1 MAQRLL
7 SLDIRAEV
15 VCAVMLSRSKKPPT
29 VVGCGISV
37 PVGDNIVQALEEVL
51 QQVKYNGE
59 PCRVS
64 FGAEH
69 FYFRNLTFPFSD
81 KRKIDKILTI
91 ELEDQVLVDM
101 DKVIADSLVTG
112 QKEDSAAVVAAM
124 VDRSFLR
131 QRLDELAALGI
142 DPNIVAVSSVQTA
155 LQLSRNKK
163 EKDFVLLDVGCQR
176 FTMFVMAAGQMRLV
190 RTMVFDDGNGANYT
204 IDKNSQQ
211 ISARRPNRIAET
223 FKTMGKDI
231 NHTLFALEDAKFDLP
246 IYLTGALAGV
256 KDSRQHLKKNLGR
269 RVIHCDLAGINV
281 EIGPGSGLWRV
292 DLMTAPLALGLRAS
306 KKQSG
311 FNFRKDE
318 FAKKANLSKYRKLA
332 PQIGVSIAVVL
343 VLTIGYLWNDYYNR
357 KNQLQA
363 LEQQSREIFSQTLP
377 EVSRIVDPVQQLTV
391 KVRELKQGALGD
403 NVLERDIRV
412 LDMLAELSTQI
423 PETLQVQIVR
433 MVVDDQGLLLR
444 GLTDNFNS
452 VDGLKRVLE
461 KSAYFS
467 VVTIN
472 SANLATRGTGV
483 RFELKLELN
492 RG

>member
-15 VCAVMLSRSKKPPT
+15 VCAVMLSPSRKPPM
-29 VVGCGISV
+29 VVNCAISV
-37 PVGDNIVQALEEVL
+37 PEGNNILQALESVL
-51 QQVKYNGE
+51 QQVKYSGE

-69 FYFRNLTFPFSD
+69 FYFRNLTFPFGD

-91 ELEDQVLVDM
+91 ELQDQVLVNM
-101 DKVIADSLVTG
+101 DEVVADSLVTG
-112 QKEDSAAVVAAM
+112 QNDDGAAVVAAM

-131 QRLDELAALGI
+131 QRLDELATLGV
-142 DPNIVAVSSVQTA
+142 DPHIVAVSSIQTA
-155 LQLSRNKK
+155 MQLARNKK
-163 EKDFVLLDVGCQR
+163 EEDFVLLDAGCR
-176 FTMFVMAAGQMRLV
+176 RLTMFVMAAGQMRLV
-190 RTMVFDDGNGANYT
+190 RTMVFDDGKGANFT
-204 IDKNSQQ
+204 IDRNSQQ
-211 ISARRPNRIAET
+211 ISARRPDRIAET
-223 FKTMGKDI
+223 FKIMGKDI

-256 KDSRQHLKKNLGR
+256 QENSDHLKKVLGR
-269 RVIHCDLAGINV
+269 RVILGDLAGIDV
-281 EIGPGSGLWRV
+281 EIGPGSGLWRA
-292 DLMTAPLALGLRAS
+292 DLMAAPLALGLRS
-306 KKQSG
+306 PKKQSG

-318 FAKKANLSKYRKLA
+318 FVKKHNLSKYRKLA
-332 PQIGVSIAVVL
+332 PQVGISLAVLL
-343 VLTIGYLWNDYYNR
+343 VVAIVYLWQDYHTR

-363 LEQQSREIFSQTLP
+363 LEQQSREIFSATLP
-377 EVSRIVDPVQQLTV
+377 EVNRIVNPVQQLTV

-403 NVLERDIRV
+403 NVLEREIRV
-412 LDMLAELSTQI
+412 LDMLAELSARI
-423 PETLQVQIVR
+423 PESLQVQSVR

-467 VVTIN
+467 GVTIN

-483 RFELKLELN
+483 RFELRLELN

>member
-15 VCAVMLSRSKKPPT
+15 VCAVMLARSKKTPM
-29 VVGCGISV
+29 VVSCGISV
-37 PVGDNIVQALEEVL
+37 PVGDNALQALEEVL

-69 FYFRNLTFPFSD
+69 FYFRNLTFPFGD
-81 KRKIDKILTI
+81 KRKIDKILAI
-91 ELEDQVLVDM
+91 ELEDQVLVNM
-101 DKVIADSLVTG
+101 DDVIADSLVTG

-131 QRLDELAALGI
+131 RRLAELAALGI

-155 LQLSRNKK
+155 LQLARNKK
-163 EKDFVLLDVGCQR
+163 EKDFVLLDVGCRR
-176 FTMFVMAAGQMRLV
+176 FTMFVMAAGRMRLV
-190 RTMVFDDGNGANYT
+190 RTMVFADGRDANFT
-204 IDKNSQQ
+204 IDRNSQQ
-211 ISARRPNRIAET
+211 VSARRPDRIAET
-223 FKTMGKDI
+223 YKTMGKDI

-256 KDSRQHLKKNLGR
+256 KESTQQLKKNLGR
-269 RVIHCDLAGINV
+269 RVILCDQAGIDI
-281 EIGPGSGLWRV
+281 EIGPGSGLWRA
-292 DLMTAPLALGLRAS
+292 DLMTAPLALGIRAS

-311 FNFRKDE
+311 FNFRKEE
-318 FAKKANLSKYRKLA
+318 FAKKPSLGKYRKLA
-332 PQIGVSIAVVL
+332 PQVGISLAVVL
-343 VLTIGYLWNDYYNR
+343 VLAIAYLWNDYHTR
-357 KNQLQA
+357 KNQLQT
-363 LEQQSREIFSQTLP
+363 LEHQSREIFSETLP

-391 KVRELKQGALGD
+391 KIRELKKGALGD
-403 NVLERDIRV
+403 NVLERDVRV
-412 LDMLAELSTQI
+412 LDMLAELSEKI

-433 MVVDDQGLLLR
+433 MVVDDQGLLVR

-452 VDGLKRVLE
+452 VDGLKKVLE
-461 KSAYFS
+461 KSDYFS
-467 VVTIN
+467 SVTIN
-472 SANLATRGTGV
+472 SANLASRGTGV